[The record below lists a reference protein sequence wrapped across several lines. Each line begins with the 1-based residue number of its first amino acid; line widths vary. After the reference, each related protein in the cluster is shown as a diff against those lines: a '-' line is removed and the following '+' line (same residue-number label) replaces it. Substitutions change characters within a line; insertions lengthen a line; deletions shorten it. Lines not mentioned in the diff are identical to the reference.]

1 MPKSSRTNK
10 MKKIGIHILL
20 FFLSCTAYAQDL
32 DAHVSVLSPKIQT
45 TNKRIF
51 TELETAM
58 KDFLNGRKWC
68 PDQILPQ
75 ERFECNFVLNVTSWD
90 GNSSFSGELQVQSSR
105 PVFNSSYNSTLFIIN
120 DKDIDFSY
128 TQGQTIDFSDQN
140 FQSNLSSIMAFYAY
154 IIIGMDY
161 DTFSRLGGTPYF
173 NAAQN
178 IVTLAQTSNSKG
190 WKAFDG
196 NINRYWLAE
205 NLTNKVYE
213 PLRGFMYDYHRN
225 GLDVMADNTGKGI
238 KEIASILP
246 ILTQIDRARLGS
258 TLPIV
263 IFSAKSDELVSIFS
277 KADSRDRLDAM
288 NTLNQADPANGNKYN
303 TLQKSN

>member
-1 MPKSSRTNK
+1 
-10 MKKIGIHILL
+10 MKKISIYLALL
-20 FFLSCTAYAQDL
+20 FFSSTAYAQDL
-32 DAHVSVLSPKIQT
+32 NAHVSVLSPKIQT

-68 PDQILPQ
+68 ADQILPQ

-90 GNSSFSGELQVQSSR
+90 GNSTFSGELQVQSSR

-120 DKDIDFSY
+120 DKDIDFTY
-128 TQGQTIDFSDQN
+128 NLGQTIDYSDQN
-140 FQSNLSSIMAFYAY
+140 FQSNLSSIMAYYAY

-161 DTFSRLGGTPYF
+161 DSFSRLGGTPYF
-173 NAAQN
+173 NLAQN
-178 IVTLAQTSNSKG
+178 VVTLAQTSNSKG

-213 PLRGFMYDYHRN
+213 PLRSFMYDYHRN
-225 GLDVMADNTGKGI
+225 GLDVMADNTGKGV
-238 KEIASILP
+238 KEIAGILP
-246 ILTQIDRARLGS
+246 VLAQLDRTRLGS

-277 KADSRDRLDAM
+277 KADNQDRLQAM

>member
-1 MPKSSRTNK
+1 MRTLS
-10 MKKIGIHILL
+10 IYILL
-20 FFLSCTAYAQDL
+20 ICLSCTAYAQDL
-32 DAHVSVLSPKIQT
+32 NARVSVLSPKIQT

-68 PDQILPQ
+68 ADPVLPQ
-75 ERFECNFVLNVTSWD
+75 ERFDCSFVLNVTSWD

-105 PVFNSSYNSTLFIIN
+105 PVFNSSYSTTLFIVN
-120 DKDIDFSY
+120 DKDISFSY
-128 TQGQTIDFSDQN
+128 TQGQTIDYTDQN

-154 IIIGMDY
+154 VIIGMDY
-161 DTFSRLGGTPYF
+161 DTFSPDGGTPYF
-173 NAAQN
+173 
-178 IVTLAQTSNSKG
+178 TLAQNVVNIAQPSNAKG

-196 NINRYWLAE
+196 NFNRYWLAE
-205 NLTNKVYE
+205 NLNNKAYE
-213 PLRGFMYDYHRN
+213 PLRSFMYNYHRN
-225 GLDVMADNTGKGI
+225 GLDVMSDNVSRGVKA
-238 KEIASILP
+238 IAALLP
-246 ILTQIDRARLGS
+246 TLTQIDRSRLGAM
-258 TLPIV
+258 LPIV

-288 NTLNQADPANGNKYN
+288 NTLNQADPGNGNKYN